1 MATTPTPA
9 SRRSTDPADTLHLAR
24 WTVTSGS
31 NANSRGA
38 VVIAAGDHQW
48 EASAEGNG
56 AVDALFR
63 AVDKALAG
71 VLTGHPRLLSYDV
84 HAVAEGP
91 DAEGRVTVTDLESI
105 NGIEIAGRRRHG
117 GEPAELDGGVF
128 RVGHTRLRV
137 RTAREVVAPERAD
150 RGGSAWWSRG
160 TELKALA
167 AGSVVSIAVTVFEV
181 WTSTTQPRE
190 LSTAL
195 VTTLLALLGLTGLWI
210 ALWALASR
218 VAFGESRWVRHAV
231 IVFVVYAVL
240 SVVALVAEIVNS
252 ALGLHVSS
260 TVAAAVLVGVGA
272 STALSSHL
280 VNASPMRARIAV
292 TIGVTIPAVI
302 IAAILWTQTR
312 NENRSPS
319 HIADHDRIL
328 PPALL
333 WRRGLPFDGF
343 TAELADLRARADARR
358 AFVERE
364 DPSPDED
371 DSE

>member
-1 MATTPTPA
+1 METVMVVEVLGGHGRVRARHRISA
-9 SRRSTDPADTLHLAR
+9 SGREVQC
-24 WTVTSGS
+24 TVG
-31 NANSRGA
+31 RGA
-38 VVIAAGDHQW
+38 RCDVVLDDPFVAAVH
-48 EASAEGNG
+48 ARI
-56 AVDALFR
+56 AVDA
-63 AVDKALAG
+63 
-71 VLTGHPRLLSYDV
+71 
-84 HAVAEGP
+84 EGT
-91 DAEGRVTVTDLESI
+91 VTVSDLESV
-105 NGIEIAGRRRHG
+105 NGVEIGGRRLHG
-117 GEPAELDGGVF
+117 VEQVRLADGVL
-128 RVGHTRLRV
+128 RVGRTRLRV
-137 RTAREVVAPERAD
+137 RTEREVIAPEQPD
-150 RGGSAWWSRG
+150 RGAPSWQARASEQRV
-160 TELKALA
+160 LA
-167 AGSVVSIAVTVFEV
+167 AGVAVSVAVTVFEV
-181 WTSTTQPRE
+181 WTSTAQPRE
-190 LSTAL
+190 LP
-195 VTTLLALLGLTGLWI
+195 TTLVAMLLVMLALAGVWI

-343 TAELADLRARADARR
+343 TAEFADLRARADARR

>member
-1 MATTPTPA
+1 METVMVVEVLGGHGRVRARHRIAA
-9 SRRSTDPADTLHLAR
+9 SGGEVHC
-24 WTVTSGS
+24 TVG
-31 NANSRGA
+31 RGA
-38 VVIAAGDHQW
+38 RCDVVLDDPFVAAVH
-48 EASAEGNG
+48 ARI
-56 AVDALFR
+56 AVDA
-63 AVDKALAG
+63 
-71 VLTGHPRLLSYDV
+71 
-84 HAVAEGP
+84 EGT
-91 DAEGRVTVTDLESI
+91 VTVSDLESV
-105 NGIEIAGRRRHG
+105 NGVEIGGRRLHG
-117 GEPAELDGGVF
+117 VEQVRLADGVL
-128 RVGHTRLRV
+128 RVGRTRLRV
-137 RTAREVVAPERAD
+137 RTEREVIAPEQPD
-150 RGGSAWWSRG
+150 RGAPSWQARASEQRV
-160 TELKALA
+160 LA
-167 AGSVVSIAVTVFEV
+167 AGVAVSVAVTVFEV
-181 WTSTTQPRE
+181 WTSTAQPRE
-190 LSTAL
+190 LP
-195 VTTLLALLGLTGLWI
+195 TTLVAMLLVMLALAGVWI

-343 TAELADLRARADARR
+343 TAEFADLRARADARR

>member
-1 MATTPTPA
+1 METVMVVEVLGGHGRVRARHRIAA
-9 SRRSTDPADTLHLAR
+9 SGGEVQC
-24 WTVTSGS
+24 TVG
-31 NANSRGA
+31 RGA
-38 VVIAAGDHQW
+38 RCDVVLDDPFVAAVH
-48 EASAEGNG
+48 ARI
-56 AVDALFR
+56 AVDA
-63 AVDKALAG
+63 
-71 VLTGHPRLLSYDV
+71 
-84 HAVAEGP
+84 EGT
-91 DAEGRVTVTDLESI
+91 VTVSDLESV
-105 NGIEIAGRRRHG
+105 NGVEIGGRRLHG
-117 GEPAELDGGVF
+117 VEQVRLADGVL
-128 RVGHTRLRV
+128 RVGRTRLRV
-137 RTAREVVAPERAD
+137 RTEREVIAPEQPD
-150 RGGSAWWSRG
+150 RGAPSWQARASEQRV
-160 TELKALA
+160 LA
-167 AGSVVSIAVTVFEV
+167 AGVAVSVAVTVFEV
-181 WTSTTQPRE
+181 WTSTAQPRE
-190 LSTAL
+190 LP
-195 VTTLLALLGLTGLWI
+195 TTLVAMLLVMLALAGVWI

>member
-1 MATTPTPA
+1 METVMVVEVLGGHGRVRARHRIAA
-9 SRRSTDPADTLHLAR
+9 SGGEVQC
-24 WTVTSGS
+24 TVG
-31 NANSRGA
+31 RGA
-38 VVIAAGDHQW
+38 RCDVVLDDPFVAAVH
-48 EASAEGNG
+48 ARI
-56 AVDALFR
+56 AVDA
-63 AVDKALAG
+63 
-71 VLTGHPRLLSYDV
+71 
-84 HAVAEGP
+84 EGT
-91 DAEGRVTVTDLESI
+91 VTVRDLESV
-105 NGIEIAGRRRHG
+105 NGVEIGGRRLHG
-117 GEPAELDGGVF
+117 VEQVRLADGVL
-128 RVGHTRLRV
+128 RVGRTRLRV
-137 RTAREVVAPERAD
+137 RTEREVIAPEQPD
-150 RGGSAWWSRG
+150 RGAPSWQARASEQRV
-160 TELKALA
+160 LA
-167 AGSVVSIAVTVFEV
+167 AGVAVSVAVTVFEV
-181 WTSTTQPRE
+181 WTSTAQPRE
-190 LSTAL
+190 LP
-195 VTTLLALLGLTGLWI
+195 TTLVAMLLVMLALAGVWI

>member
-1 MATTPTPA
+1 METVMVVEVLGGHGRVRARHRIAA
-9 SRRSTDPADTLHLAR
+9 SGGEVHC
-24 WTVTSGS
+24 TVG
-31 NANSRGA
+31 RGA
-38 VVIAAGDHQW
+38 RCDVVLDDPFVAAVH
-48 EASAEGNG
+48 ARI
-56 AVDALFR
+56 AVDA
-63 AVDKALAG
+63 
-71 VLTGHPRLLSYDV
+71 
-84 HAVAEGP
+84 EGT
-91 DAEGRVTVTDLESI
+91 VTVSDLESV
-105 NGIEIAGRRRHG
+105 NGVEIGGRRLHG
-117 GEPAELDGGVF
+117 VEQVRLADGVL
-128 RVGHTRLRV
+128 RVGRTRLRV
-137 RTAREVVAPERAD
+137 RTEREVIAPEQPD
-150 RGGSAWWSRG
+150 RGAPSWQARASEQRV
-160 TELKALA
+160 LA
-167 AGSVVSIAVTVFEV
+167 AGVAVSVAVTVFEV
-181 WTSTTQPRE
+181 WTSTAQPRE
-190 LSTAL
+190 LP
-195 VTTLLALLGLTGLWI
+195 TTLVAMLLVMLALAGVWI

>member
-1 MATTPTPA
+1 METVMVVEVLGGHGRVRARHRIAA
-9 SRRSTDPADTLHLAR
+9 SGGEVQC
-24 WTVTSGS
+24 TVG
-31 NANSRGA
+31 RGA
-38 VVIAAGDHQW
+38 RCDVVLDDPFVAAVH
-48 EASAEGNG
+48 ARI
-56 AVDALFR
+56 AVDA
-63 AVDKALAG
+63 
-71 VLTGHPRLLSYDV
+71 
-84 HAVAEGP
+84 EGT
-91 DAEGRVTVTDLESI
+91 VTVRDLESV
-105 NGIEIAGRRRHG
+105 NGVEIGGRRLHG
-117 GEPAELDGGVF
+117 VEQVRLADGVL
-128 RVGHTRLRV
+128 RVGRTRLRV
-137 RTAREVVAPERAD
+137 RTEREVIAPEQPD
-150 RGGSAWWSRG
+150 RGAPSLQARASEQRV
-160 TELKALA
+160 LA
-167 AGSVVSIAVTVFEV
+167 AGVAVSVAVTVFEV
-181 WTSTTQPRE
+181 WTSTAQPRE
-190 LSTAL
+190 LP
-195 VTTLLALLGLTGLWI
+195 TTLVAMLLVMLALAGVWI

-343 TAELADLRARADARR
+343 TAEFADLRARADARR

>member
-1 MATTPTPA
+1 METVMVVEVLGGHGRVRARHRIAA
-9 SRRSTDPADTLHLAR
+9 SGGEVQC
-24 WTVTSGS
+24 TVG
-31 NANSRGA
+31 RGA
-38 VVIAAGDHQW
+38 RCDVVLDDPFVAAVH
-48 EASAEGNG
+48 ARI
-56 AVDALFR
+56 AVDA
-63 AVDKALAG
+63 
-71 VLTGHPRLLSYDV
+71 
-84 HAVAEGP
+84 EGT
-91 DAEGRVTVTDLESI
+91 VTVSDLESV
-105 NGIEIAGRRRHG
+105 NGVEIGGRRLHG
-117 GEPAELDGGVF
+117 VEQVRLADGVL
-128 RVGHTRLRV
+128 RVGRTRLRV
-137 RTAREVVAPERAD
+137 RTEREVIAPEQPD
-150 RGGSAWWSRG
+150 RGAPSWQARASEQRV
-160 TELKALA
+160 LA
-167 AGSVVSIAVTVFEV
+167 AGVAVSVAVTVFEV
-181 WTSTTQPRE
+181 WTSTAQPRE
-190 LSTAL
+190 LP
-195 VTTLLALLGLTGLWI
+195 TTLVAMLLVMLALAGVWI

-343 TAELADLRARADARR
+343 TAEFADLRARADARR

>member
-1 MATTPTPA
+1 METVMVVEVLGGHGRVRARHRIAA
-9 SRRSTDPADTLHLAR
+9 SGGEVQC
-24 WTVTSGS
+24 TVG
-31 NANSRGA
+31 RGA
-38 VVIAAGDHQW
+38 RCDVVLDDPFVAAVH
-48 EASAEGNG
+48 ARI
-56 AVDALFR
+56 AVDA
-63 AVDKALAG
+63 
-71 VLTGHPRLLSYDV
+71 
-84 HAVAEGP
+84 EGT
-91 DAEGRVTVTDLESI
+91 VTVSDLESV
-105 NGIEIAGRRRHG
+105 NGVEIGGRRLHG
-117 GEPAELDGGVF
+117 VEQVRLADGVL
-128 RVGHTRLRV
+128 RVGRTRLRV
-137 RTAREVVAPERAD
+137 RTEREVIAPEQPD
-150 RGGSAWWSRG
+150 RGAPSWQARASEQRV
-160 TELKALA
+160 LA
-167 AGSVVSIAVTVFEV
+167 AGVAASVAVTVFEV
-181 WTSTTQPRE
+181 WTGTARPRE
-190 LSTAL
+190 LA
-195 VTTLLALLGLTGLWI
+195 TTLVAMLLVMLALAGVWI